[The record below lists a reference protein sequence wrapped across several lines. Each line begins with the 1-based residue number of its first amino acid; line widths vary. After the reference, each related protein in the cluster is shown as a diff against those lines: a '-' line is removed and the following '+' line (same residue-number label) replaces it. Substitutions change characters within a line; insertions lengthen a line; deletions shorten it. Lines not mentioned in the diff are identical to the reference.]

1 MSNSSSE
8 AQRVFFLL
16 QNSSKGSIKSQTQTA
31 IILLQLPQKKW
42 STFISI
48 WTVIIKAVC
57 QNLLS
62 YCLIGKHTA
71 ACFLKK
77 NKYIPLVEWS
87 KVFNTT

>member
-48 WTVIIKAVC
+48 HTSYVEDLTYKKCTLNETNTALKTGHVC
-57 QNLLS
+57 
-62 YCLIGKHTA
+62 I
-71 ACFLKK
+71 
-77 NKYIPLVEWS
+77 V
-87 KVFNTT
+87 